1 MKEKFK
7 SLKLFAILAIFM
19 LVTILT
25 SCVKKPQAI
34 NDVHDTDSIEQ
45 EYIPSVKEVLQ
56 EREEMRFYRYCDSV
70 YLDMP
75 TQIVTQI
82 LVTKGTQIPIQDIVN
97 TYITNKEFYDKIIK
111 HAMDVQKQYLPDSM
125 PKPSIPE
132 PKNDSL
138 KSSFQFILKLSLLYY
153 S

>member
-1 MKEKFK
+1 MKEKIK
-7 SLKLFAILAIFM
+7 SLKLFAILAMFM
-19 LVTILT
+19 LVTMLT
-25 SCVKKPQAI
+25 SCVEKPQVI
-34 NDVHDTDSIEQ
+34 NNVPDTDSIEQ
-45 EYIPSVKEVLQ
+45 GYIPSVKEVLQ

-82 LVTKGTQIPIQDIVN
+82 LVTKGTQLSIQDIVN

>member
-7 SLKLFAILAIFM
+7 SLKLFAILAIVM

-34 NDVHDTDSIEQ
+34 
-45 EYIPSVKEVLQ
+45 KEVLQ

-82 LVTKGTQIPIQDIVN
+82 LVTKGTQISIQDIVN

-138 KSSFQFILKLSLLYY
+138 KSSF
-153 S
+153 